1 MGAETRRDPLKMSEV
16 SGSARRMAPVAE
28 VARALRL
35 LFLKADDCTEV
46 LPTTRPSLRRH
57 SEADAKSLSGCQV
70 LNQSLPL
77 TIWVVPALRSS
88 FIRSGMGFPPS
99 YPQAHRVTRVR
110 SSSSRQRLMI
120 VPSDLVATLAHPV
133 HMHSIITPRVE
144 AAKCDIVRHK
154 RYVGD
159 RRLDQNCP
167 AMPPSRKY
175 AVRCVSHTRCGE
187 VETVRKY
194 KSCDLNKEKGQ

>member
-88 FIRSGMGFPPS
+88 FIRSGTGFPPS
-99 YPQAHRVTRVR
+99 YPQAPSGHT
-110 SSSSRQRLMI
+110 SPLI
-120 VPSDLVATLAHPV
+120 IKPATYDDAPSDLVATLAHPV
-133 HMHSIITPRVE
+133 
-144 AAKCDIVRHK
+144 
-154 RYVGD
+154 
-159 RRLDQNCP
+159 
-167 AMPPSRKY
+167 
-175 AVRCVSHTRCGE
+175 
-187 VETVRKY
+187 
-194 KSCDLNKEKGQ
+194 